1 MILDFIA
8 IGVIIV
14 CLGGVIYLISKKFP
28 IISSIDIQKLSKH
41 KQEKVKSELMEGRLK
56 RKLEVFNIKK
66 YFEPSGGESTGIPV
80 IQKIRNFLK
89 EMEQR
94 YQKKVSEAEV
104 EELPNEKRK
113 TILLAE
119 AESLADKDQ
128 DAEAEQ
134 KFIEAISLDARYKE
148 AYHGLADLYLK
159 KKDYDHAKEIFK
171 YLIKINATDDTSY
184 EHLGQIAKSQG
195 DLAEAEKDYLQ
206 SISLNN
212 RVAGYQV
219 DLAEVY
225 QAKGE
230 QDKALEHFQ
239 EALKLEPNNPRYL
252 DLAIEMAIA
261 LEKPDVARPYIDKL
275 KEVNPDNKK
284 LKEYRKVLSKAK

>member
-14 CLGGVIYLISKKFP
+14 CLGVVIYIISKKFP
-28 IISSIDIQKLSKH
+28 IISAIDIQNLSKH
-41 KQEKVKSELMEGRLK
+41 KQEKVKSDLMEERLK
-56 RKLEVFNIKK
+56 RKLDVLNIKK
-66 YFEPSGGESTGIPV
+66 YFQKKNGESIKFPV
-80 IQKIRNFLK
+80 IQKMRNFLK
-89 EMEQR
+89 ELEQR

-104 EELPNEKRK
+104 EDLPIEKKK

-119 AESLADKDQ
+119 AEELVAKDQ

-134 KFIEAISLDARYKE
+134 KFIELISLDARFKE

-159 KKDYDHAKEIFK
+159 KKDYDHAKEIFQ
-171 YLIKINATDDTSY
+171 YLIKLNATDDASF
-184 EHLGQIAKSQG
+184 EHLGQIAKTRG

-212 RVAGYQV
+212 RVAGYQA

-230 QDKALEHFQ
+230 HAKALEHFQ

-252 DLAIEMAIA
+252 DMTIDMAIV
-261 LEKPDVARPYIDKL
+261 LKKNDVARQYYEKL
-275 KEVNPDNKK
+275 KEVNPENEK
-284 LKEYRKVLSKAK
+284 LNEFKKVLSIK